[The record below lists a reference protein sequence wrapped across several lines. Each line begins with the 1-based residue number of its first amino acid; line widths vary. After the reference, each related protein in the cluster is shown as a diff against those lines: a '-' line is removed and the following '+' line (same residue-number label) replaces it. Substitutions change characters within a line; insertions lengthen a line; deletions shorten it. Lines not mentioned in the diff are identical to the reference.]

1 MEADDGREKRK
12 VADEIDRPKKKAS
25 VSDEADEKNSNKGST
40 KAAPSYSLILEWSN
54 YDVETDDFI
63 SKSISGDE
71 LIAQGI
77 CLGDTRAATECKEG
91 ENGKR
96 NYSLKLVN
104 TNASRTELATLIFA
118 WWADSSQA
126 HLMGFN
132 QMSECRNV
140 YPKFYFTHPFILLA
154 YHYELACI
162 LTTH

>member
-1 MEADDGREKRK
+1 MEADNGREKRK
-12 VADEIDRPKKKAS
+12 VADEIDRGKKKAS
-25 VSDEADEKNSNKGST
+25 VSDEADEKNSNKCSA
-40 KAAPSYSLILEWSN
+40 KAAPSYSLILECSN

-63 SKSISGDE
+63 SKSIAGDE

-91 ENGKR
+91 ANGER

-104 TNASRTELATLIFA
+104 TTVSRTELATLSFA

-140 YPKFYFTHPFILLA
+140 YSIFYITHPFILLA
-154 YHYELACI
+154 CHYEFACT